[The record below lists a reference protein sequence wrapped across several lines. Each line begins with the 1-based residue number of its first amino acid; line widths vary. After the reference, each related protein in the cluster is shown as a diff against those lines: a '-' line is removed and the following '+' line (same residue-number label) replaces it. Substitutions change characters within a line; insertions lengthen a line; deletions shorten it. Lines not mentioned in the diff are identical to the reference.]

1 MIYPKLST
9 ESVLQE
15 NDKTRLDASA
25 TFSNLGD
32 VITLVEIDP
41 LGDGTFYDVTG
52 DMYLDYAYPIAAV
65 YNPVVRINTTETAIA
80 DIEVI
85 TATIDNLFSSDSDI
99 RAHEDDIL
107 KWVREGRDS
116 YLDKHRLA
124 QSVILG
130 ELDKDGI
137 WKRDGERYTAVDIV
151 DIQEFKEW
159 SKYLVL
165 RLIYE
170 SLSNATGDIFHEK
183 ANRYRGEEVSA
194 KKRSVLRLDD
204 NGDGETTAFTITT
217 ASLSYGG

>member
-1 MIYPKLST
+1 MIYPKLNT
-9 ESVLQE
+9 ESILQE

-25 TFSNLGD
+25 SFANLGD
-32 VITLVEIDP
+32 VIILIEIDP
-41 LGDGTFYDVTG
+41 LGDGTFYDVTT
-52 DMYLDYAYPIAAV
+52 DKYLDYAYSVSAV
-65 YNPVVRINTTETAIA
+65 YNPVVRINGTDTTIA

-85 TATIDNLFSSDSDI
+85 TATIDNLFSDDNDI
-99 RAHEDDIL
+99 RSHEDDIL

-124 QSVILG
+124 QSIILG

-137 WKRDGERYTAVDIV
+137 WKDDGERYVSSDIV

-170 SLSNATGDIFHEK
+170 SLSNATDDIFHNK

-194 KKRSVLRLDD
+194 KKRSVLRLDS
-204 NGDGETTAFTITT
+204 NGDGETTAYTITT